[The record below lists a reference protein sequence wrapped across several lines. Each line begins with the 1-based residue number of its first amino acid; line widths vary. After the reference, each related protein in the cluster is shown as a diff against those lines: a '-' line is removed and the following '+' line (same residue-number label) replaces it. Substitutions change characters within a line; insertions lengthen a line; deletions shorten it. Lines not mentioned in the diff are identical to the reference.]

1 MFLNFFFFWLY
12 FSYSVLIGC
21 PEDRYG
27 YDCNEQCNINCGVP
41 NRCDRITGYCVGGCQ
56 LDWKG
61 VKCDTSKFNPFFFFQ
76 LNLSIFTYLHFQV
89 FFCDNTN
96 KRLAL

>member
-1 MFLNFFFFWLY
+1 MVTTAMNSVTSTVEFQIDVIELRAIAWVDVNLTGKELNAIQ
-12 FSYSVLIGC
+12 VNLIH
-21 PEDRYG
+21 
-27 YDCNEQCNINCGVP
+27 
-41 NRCDRITGYCVGGCQ
+41 
-56 LDWKG
+56 
-61 VKCDTSKFNPFFFFQ
+61 FFFQ